1 MNTTAKI
8 ARFEIKDVVRSRWLI
23 GYALFFLVVT
33 DALLRFG
40 SGEKALLSL
49 VNVVLFVTPLVTVVF
64 ATVYQ
69 YNSREFIELLLAQ
82 PVRRR
87 QLFGGLYLGLALPVS
102 LVFVASVAVP
112 VMIHHADNAVKIWT
126 LVALLGTGLALTAV
140 FTAIASLIVAKVD
153 DRMKGLGLAIVL
165 WLLLAVLYDGVVLL
179 VVTIFADHAI
189 EKPLLGLMVLNPI
202 DLARVVLL
210 LQFDVSALLG
220 YTGAVMRQFFGG
232 GAGVAVASV
241 ALTSWVAA
249 PLLLAFRAFDRK
261 DF

>member
-1 MNTTAKI
+1 MNTTTKI
-8 ARFEIKDVVRSRWLI
+8 ARFEVQDVLRSRWLI

-64 ATVYQ
+64 ATVYL

-82 PVRRR
+82 PVKRR
-87 QLFGGLYLGLALPVS
+87 QLFGGLYLGLAIPIS
-102 LVFVASVAVP
+102 LVFIASIAVP
-112 VMIHHADNAVKIWT
+112 MMIHHANNAVAMGT
-126 LVALLGTGLALTAV
+126 LVSLLGTGVALTAV
-140 FTAIASLIVAKVD
+140 FTAIAFLIVARVD

-165 WLLLAVLYDGVVLL
+165 WLMFAVLYDGVVLL
-179 VVTIFADHAI
+179 LVAIFADHAI
-189 EKPLLGLMVLNPI
+189 ERPLLGLMVLNPV

-210 LQFDVSALLG
+210 LRFDVSALLG
-220 YTGAVMRQFFGG
+220 YTGAVMRQFFSGA
-232 GAGVAVASV
+232 AGVAIASA
-241 ALTSWVAA
+241 ALVGWIMV